1 MYKYTYFILKLL
13 IVFRIYHEMDK
24 VYIKDIVQKVL
35 NKEFSNSQKRKVNDY
50 NDRLNMACPYCGD
63 SHKNQH
69 AKRGNLYLNRLIYI
83 CFNCDKKTTLDKFCK
98 DFNEQIDPDKK
109 LEMIEHLNSVMTY
122 SDYEGDFV
130 DAKFDDLID
139 LSELERVFSQ
149 DLTPI
154 SDFKPIQVNGGVYK
168 YLIGRGIPP
177 EFHKNIYQAKYWK
190 NEDESEWIIVMLNR
204 RDNKVLGLQIRN
216 LKEGKRRMFKIYN
229 YENLLEWTNIGK
241 DVEEDL
247 DINQL
252 VVYNKLSYYFNIL
265 NVDFSE
271 TITVFEGYLDSLF
284 FPNSIGLVGVNTDY
298 RFLENNDLEIQYF
311 FDNDEAG
318 YKKSEEKLKEGYPIF
333 LWKKLFEDIVD
344 KKKVEDPYAL
354 LHRISKV
361 KDMNKLSTLVENPY
375 KKLELWNFFSKDI
388 LDIKWIPKFRKK
400 KRSIEEVDYNKKFDG
415 LKYL

>member
-1 MYKYTYFILKLL
+1 
-13 IVFRIYHEMDK
+13 MDK
-24 VYIKDIVQKVL
+24 NYIKNIIQLVL
-35 NKEFSNSQKRKVNDY
+35 NKEFSSKGRRKLIEY
-50 NDRLNMACPYCGD
+50 TDRLNVCCPYCGD
-63 SHKNQH
+63 GKSEFK
-69 AKRGNLYLNRLIYI
+69 KRGNLYLNRLIFI

-130 DAKFDDLID
+130 DAKFEDLID

-168 YLIGRGIPP
+168 YLIGRGIPA

-204 RDNKVLGLQIRN
+204 RDTKVLGLQIRN

-241 DVEEDL
+241 DVEEEL

-252 VVYNKLSYYFNIL
+252 VIYNKLSYYFNIL
-265 NVDFSE
+265 NVDFGD

-298 RFLENNDLEIQYF
+298 RFLEANDLQIQYF

-318 YKKSEEKLKEGYPIF
+318 YKKSEEKLKNGWSVF
-333 LWKKLFEDIVD
+333 LWKKLFESIVD
-344 KKKVEDPYAL
+344 KKNSSDPYAL
-354 LHRISKV
+354 LHRVSKV
-361 KDMNKLSTLVENPY
+361 KDINKLATLVENPY
-375 KKLELWNFFSKDI
+375 KKLELPMFFSKDV
-388 LDIKWIPKFRKK
+388 LDIKWIPKFKRKK
-400 KRSIEEVDYNKKFDG
+400 KKIEEVDYNKKFDG

>member
-1 MYKYTYFILKLL
+1 
-13 IVFRIYHEMDK
+13 MDK
-24 VYIKDIVQKVL
+24 SYIKDLLQKVL
-35 NKEFSNSQKRKVNDY
+35 NKEFSNSQKRKIADY
-50 NDRLNMACPYCGD
+50 NDRFNMACPYCGD
-63 SHKNQH
+63 SHKNNH
-69 AKRGNLYLNRLIYI
+69 AKRGNLYINRLIYI

-130 DAKFDDLID
+130 EAKFEDLIE

-168 YLIGRGIPP
+168 YLIGRGIPA
-177 EFHKNIYQAKYWK
+177 EFHKNIYQAKFWK

-204 RDNKVLGLQIRN
+204 RDDKVLGLQIRN

-229 YENLLEWTNIGK
+229 YENLLEWINLGK
-241 DVEEDL
+241 DTDTEL

-265 NVDFSE
+265 NINFGD

-298 RFLENNDLEIQYF
+298 RFLENNDLDIQYF

-318 YKKSEEKLKEGYPIF
+318 YKKSEEKIKEGYPVF
-333 LWKKLFEDIVD
+333 LWQKLFQDIVD
-344 KKKVEDPYAL
+344 KKNSSDPYAL
-354 LHRISKV
+354 QHRISKV

-375 KKLELWNFFSKDI
+375 KKLELWNFFSTDI
-388 LDIKWIPKFRKK
+388 LDIKWIPKFRRRKK
-400 KRSIEEVDYNKKFDG
+400 KVEEVDYNKKFDG